1 VYYVRT
7 MIKLTPLMRE
17 LLDAA
22 LADGVPALLG
32 SVGPDGYPQISPKGS
47 IAVFDDTTLSFW
59 ERSHRTTERNL
70 KTDNK
75 VVVYYRNAAKA
86 KDMPFAGGA
95 FRIYGTATLVTDPA
109 VREKVWERTN
119 DVEQSRDKEK
129 TGMGVLIAVERVE
142 ELSGKVVMDKN
153 S

>member
-1 VYYVRT
+1 

-17 LLDAA
+17 LLDTA
-22 LADGVPALLG
+22 LAEGVPALLG
-32 SVGPDGYPQISPKGS
+32 TIGPDGYPQISPKGS

-75 VVVYYRNAAKA
+75 VVVYYRNAARA
-86 KDMPFAGGA
+86 KDMPFGGGA
-95 FRIYGTATLVTDPA
+95 FRIYGTARIVTDDPTKA
-109 VREKVWERTN
+109 KVWDRTN
-119 DVEQSRDKEK
+119 EVEQSRDKDR
-129 TGMGVLIAVERVE
+129 TGVGVLIDVERVE